1 MAKSARA
8 SITKRNNQRLKKKVF
23 GPVESAR
30 NERLNA
36 KLLELAS
43 QPKPPRSEME
53 VEEEGTSLANKAT
66 LAMLPQTKSVAGA
79 KKPAGKE
86 GAFRA
91 SFSVSIPDSLLD
103 DSNAPRWPLPT
114 PRSTPEAD
122 DLGSRTRRKVER
134 EEAAFYHILGTSA
147 KILGFDVTGE
157 LELKFMRPEDM

>member
-53 VEEEGTSLANKAT
+53 IEEEGALLAKKAA
-66 LAMLPQTKSVAGA
+66 LAPLFQTKNIAGA

-91 SFSVSIPDSLLD
+91 SVSIPESLLE
-103 DSNAPRWPLPT
+103 DSNAQNWPLPT

-122 DLGSRTRRKVER
+122 DLGSRTRRRVER
-134 EEAAFYHILGTSA
+134 EEAKFYQFLGHSSE
-147 KILGFDVTGE
+147 ILGFDITGD
-157 LELKFMRPEDM
+157 LELRVMHPEHM